1 MDDASSIPMDFDD
14 DGICDTMDEDDDGD
28 GFIDEYETLRGTDPY
43 DATDFPLN
51 QLPTCAI
58 HYTLEA
64 DGMPEEVT
72 GVASISELVIGTSTV
87 QGLGTGISPEIT
99 VPAGSYYIIAV
110 CVDPDNDPITITMN
124 SFDSMMEQ
132 DRVVTVGPIMGQVNA
147 GAMVTVG
154 SDTNETI
161 KVTITWGDQNNS
173 ATTEVLISMEGDSAA
188 PLPGFT
194 ASMGLL
200 ALLGALTFS
209 RKTGRD
215 LEHEANFDSQ

>member
-1 MDDASSIPMDFDD
+1 
-14 DGICDTMDEDDDGD
+14 
-28 GFIDEYETLRGTDPY
+28 
-43 DATDFPLN
+43 
-51 QLPTCAI
+51 
-58 HYTLEA
+58 
-64 DGMPEEVT
+64 
-72 GVASISELVIGTSTV
+72 
-87 QGLGTGISPEIT
+87 
-99 VPAGSYYIIAV
+99 
-110 CVDPDNDPITITMN
+110 
-124 SFDSMMEQ
+124 
-132 DRVVTVGPIMGQVNA
+132 MGQVNA